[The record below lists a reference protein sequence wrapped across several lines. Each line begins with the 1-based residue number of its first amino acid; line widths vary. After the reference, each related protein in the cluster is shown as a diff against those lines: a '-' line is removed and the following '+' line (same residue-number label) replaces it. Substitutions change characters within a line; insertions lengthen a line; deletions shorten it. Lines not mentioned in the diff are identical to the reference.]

1 MFDFRVAGRKRGNR
15 NVKLYRGY
23 TSSSRVPNSRNILE
37 TSLTKQLA
45 TLKYKVNHAEDQKL
59 RSSIVERI
67 DLDRSHERR
76 TYFFSIFTKDYAPLS
91 LTVVRAKCQAS
102 LQLGHPV
109 DEGKRLR
116 ANVPITTQEH
126 KDSLPQF
133 SYCDRLRHVL
143 HPLSSLARSLS
154 PLCSVALGRLSSGP
168 IGVENTAGNRS
179 RPDGEEIREAWDHA
193 ARIKGWTRRGK
204 ADAREGDH
212 PLRQRRTK
220 KPRWFQ
226 GGKKKKKIGIAAR
239 SCVEPSFLSARRR
252 AIKIKKKKFHA
263 VREREKSGAAFI

>member
-1 MFDFRVAGRKRGNR
+1 MQKIRSCGRVSWNGW
-15 NVKLYRGY
+15 
-23 TSSSRVPNSRNILE
+23 
-37 TSLTKQLA
+37 
-45 TLKYKVNHAEDQKL
+45 
-59 RSSIVERI
+59 I
-67 DLDRSHERR
+67 DLDRSRGRR
-76 TYFFSIFTKDYAPLS
+76 TYFSSIFTKDYAPLS
-91 LTVVRAKCQAS
+91 LTVIRAKCQAS

-226 GGKKKKKIGIAAR
+226 GGKKKKK
-239 SCVEPSFLSARRR
+239 
-252 AIKIKKKKFHA
+252 
-263 VREREKSGAAFI
+263 